1 MNVVVDKPGRPS
13 AAPNKTVRHGIKA
26 RKGSPPLRQG
36 NGAVR
41 LRRMAVAAAVA
52 IGPLFGANL
61 VEAAC
66 TTPKDSFVNPF
77 GKKSAHHRPIGTGA
91 QYAGRTHPSTNSWL
105 KRNGIT
111 INVGAP
117 WGVSVTATDGS
128 DPMRTVGPVSLR
140 CDRAQGLPKTIRMPR
155 EGFIT
160 PVKLN
165 SGGCTDGVVVLYDR
179 VQRVPHQLRQYNW
192 NGGKPVAGQYK
203 TWSITGLGHGTKPGE
218 RLGTSASGVAALFG
232 VLRGDEINNPA
243 KKVEHALQM
252 ILPST
257 PSHCAMMM
265 GRQVVLPATSG
276 DSYMTKPG
284 NNLGNIPYGA
294 LMALPPPGK
303 GGPDINKLGL
313 SARGKRLAEA
323 VRDYGIYAVDT
334 GACPALRADQHV
346 HNTGELKAALSKIY
360 PHIRRVLNNN
370 VMGTP
375 TAGGGASAARAGVT
389 ATTTAQSRRRR
400 SPTIMFQRI
409 RCADGD
415 LLYAANGLPGTAK
428 GG

>member
-1 MNVVVDKPGRPS
+1 MNAFADQTGRPS
-13 AAPNKTVRHGIKA
+13 AALNKTVSHGTKA
-26 RKGSPPLRQG
+26 RRGRPPLRRG
-36 NGAVR
+36 EWASR
-41 LRRMAVAAAVA
+41 LRWTAVAAAVA
-52 IGPLFGANL
+52 VGPLFVATL
-61 VEAAC
+61 AQAAC

-77 GKKSAHHRPIGTGA
+77 SKKSAHHRPIGTGA

-117 WGVSVTATDGS
+117 WGVSVAATDGS
-128 DPMRTVGPVSLR
+128 DPMRTVGAVSLK

-165 SGGCTDGVVVLYDR
+165 GNGCTDGVVVLYDR
-179 VQRVPHQLRQYNW
+179 VQRAPHQLRQYNW
-192 NGGKPVAGQYK
+192 NGGRPVAGQYK
-203 TWSITGLGHGTKPGE
+203 TWSISGLGHGTRPGE

-252 ILPST
+252 ILPSA

-265 GRQVVLPATSG
+265 SREIVLPATSG
-276 DSYMTKPG
+276 DSYMRNPG
-284 NNLGNIPYGA
+284 YNLGNIPYGA

-303 GGPDINKLGL
+303 GGPDINRLGL

-346 HNTGELKAALSKIY
+346 GNTAELKAALSRIY

-375 TAGGGASAARAGVT
+375 TAGGGAGIA
-389 ATTTAQSRRRR
+389 
-400 SPTIMFQRI
+400 PN
-409 RCADGD
+409 CAND
-415 LLYAANGLPGTAK
+415 A
-428 GG
+428 